1 MENFES
7 SAKSFQIKDVVV
19 YETES
24 YYEQAILKGINL
36 LNKVPDDIAAAA
48 DQNSIRIVIR
58 NLITNAIKFSRENDT
73 IEINSWQQD
82 NENIVI
88 TVKDTGT
95 GMTEEQL
102 NKLFKSKVNSS
113 TGTNNESGTGMG
125 LLFCKDLVEKC
136 NGKIW
141 VTSKLGKG
149 TEFSFTVP
157 AGIQQESN
165 IEFA

>member
-1 MENFES
+1 MDS
-7 SAKSFQIKDVVV
+7 KTS
-19 YETES
+19 
-24 YYEQAILKGINL
+24 
-36 LNKVPDDIAAAA
+36 
-48 DQNSIRIVIR
+48 NSIA
-58 NLITNAIKFSRENDT
+58 LPIKFSKENDT
-73 IEINSWQQD
+73 IEINAWQQD

-157 AGIQQESN
+157 AGMQKEAN
-165 IEFA
+165 MELA